1 LVHELRLR
9 REAPGAPV
17 AKNGRWIEEDDKQ
30 ASLYHGERG
39 ESVHSEDYQFIIV
52 VELDQGGNRPM
63 RGFRGAGKKEKVV
76 LKNPVNSAWVTK
88 LALLHW
94 RWRPGQPQQ
103 YLQPHR

>member
-52 VELDQGGNRPM
+52 VELD
-63 RGFRGAGKKEKVV
+63 
-76 LKNPVNSAWVTK
+76 
-88 LALLHW
+88 
-94 RWRPGQPQQ
+94 
-103 YLQPHR
+103 